1 MNEASELE
9 DKTQQKPVIITLIS
23 VYTLILGFISILAGI
38 PSFFAHEM
46 TLLSSVIAF
55 FLIIVGVL
63 ALIASYCLWAL
74 QTLGY
79 TMALAIYLMAIP
91 LGIGIIIF
99 DTSTGT
105 VFLQLLSIFI
115 AMWILFYLFS
125 PEIRAIYKIGWSPF
139 KDNESEFESKP

>member
-1 MNEASELE
+1 MNNPPEIE
-9 DKTQQKPVIITLIS
+9 DKTQKPVMIILIS
-23 VYTLILGFISILAGI
+23 IYTFILGLISLLAGI
-38 PSFFAHEM
+38 PNFFAQEM

-55 FLIIVGVL
+55 FLIIVGTL

-79 TMALAIYLMAIP
+79 TMTLAIYLMAIP

-105 VFLQLLSIFI
+105 VFLQVLSIFI

-125 PEIRAIYKIGWSPF
+125 PETRALYKIGWSPF
-139 KDNESEFESKP
+139 DDGESGYESEP